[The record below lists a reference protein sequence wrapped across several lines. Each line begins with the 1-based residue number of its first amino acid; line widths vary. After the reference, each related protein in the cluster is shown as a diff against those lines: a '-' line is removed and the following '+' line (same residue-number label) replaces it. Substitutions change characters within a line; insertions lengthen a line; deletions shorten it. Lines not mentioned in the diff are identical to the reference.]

1 MKVVAFSESEKNIAY
16 VSHWQIWLQGS
27 DFDIDKVYLMGSE
40 FSDNGKYIG
49 WSPYFNLYSDEV
61 RKASELLPMPSGKE
75 YQVFYPDVQPED
87 SFDITQLV
95 KNVNLAASDKL
106 GTNTKRFIIALAD
119 LLKGIRDSGYTK
131 LWLDPK
137 SIIEANW
144 MNLDTVE
151 KRINRHSLYLSKIKS
166 PDRIISMMKNSVS
179 SKIYRIINDPA
190 NMVSAYSPI

>member
-1 MKVVAFSESEKNIAY
+1 MQSFMPMKVVAFSESEKNIAY

-179 SKIYRIINDPA
+179 SKIYRIINTQH
-190 NMVSAYSPI
+190 N